1 MQAVASSL
9 FRVVRFPHQGKI
21 VTVDQLSF
29 FSSSSEGNVSFV
41 EHTSKSLVS
50 VGAGLFKDP
59 SLMGVFPLPP
69 LNLAPV
75 NMISVRS
82 DPWVLPPLNQ
92 EDSWGDMMPLSPT
105 ELNYIEIVAASAP
118 PPEPAFLSSVPDS
131 YDHFPWL
138 GDEATS
144 DPLKESFPSNEAIIE
159 TMYLEELPWLD
170 HHHRS

>member
-1 MQAVASSL
+1 MQAMASSL
-9 FRVVRFPHQGKI
+9 FRVVHFPHQGRI

-29 FSSSSEGNVSFV
+29 FASSSEGNVSFV
-41 EHTSKSLVS
+41 EHPSKSLVS

-69 LNLAPV
+69 QNLAPV

-82 DPWVLPPLNQ
+82 DPWVLLPLNQ
-92 EDSWGDMMPLSPT
+92 EDSWGDMMPLSPA
-105 ELNYIEIVAASAP
+105 ELNYIKIVAASAP

-144 DPLKESFPSNEAIIE
+144 DPLKE
-159 TMYLEELPWLD
+159 
-170 HHHRS
+170 